1 MGEQSGM
8 QGSVEAIEK
17 AMRVLEALASAQ
29 EGLGLQALTQ
39 TTGIAKTTVHRLLA
53 TWIELGYVSRTASGG
68 YALGFAV
75 LELSRKIVRRSRVAE
90 VGREVLRRL
99 QHATGESVYLG
110 VYRDGKVVLLDGL
123 EAPHALRVV
132 CDLGERCYLH
142 ASAQGRAV
150 AAHLEEKALQRRLR
164 EQGLL
169 PITSRT
175 VTDRALVLRRIAE
188 DRQRG
193 YSINWEETVE
203 GAVCLGVPFFAGT
216 EGAVVGSLGLSIPL
230 PRATEDHIALCLG
243 EMKARALSL
252 TEGLPDFPTEAEALP
267 LAPVACASAGPL
279 VPIAPDSFSRAPRRS
294 SRNPIP
300 PAS

>member
-1 MGEQSGM
+1 MGEQTGM
-8 QGSVEAIEK
+8 QGSVEVIEK
-17 AMRVLEALASAQ
+17 AMRVLEALANAQ

-39 TTGIAKTTVHRLLA
+39 MTGIAKTTVHRLLA
-53 TWIELGYVSRTASGG
+53 TWTDLGYVTRTGSGG
-68 YALGFAV
+68 YALGFAL
-75 LELSRKIVRRSRVAE
+75 LELSRKIARRGRLAE
-90 VGREVLRRL
+90 MGREVLRRL

-123 EAPHALRVV
+123 EATHALRVV

-150 AAHLEEKALQRRLR
+150 AAHLEEKALRRGLR
-164 EQGLL
+164 EQGLSR
-169 PITSRT
+169 ITPYT
-175 VTDRALVLRRIAE
+175 VTDRALALRRIAE

-216 EGAVVGSLGLSIPL
+216 AGAVVGSLGLSIPL
-230 PRATEDHIALCLG
+230 PRASEDHIALCLRQLQAG
-243 EMKARALSL
+243 ALSL
-252 TEGLPDFPTEAEALP
+252 TECLPDFPTEAEALP
-267 LAPVACASAGPL
+267 LAPVTCASGIPL
-279 VPIAPDSFSRAPRRS
+279 VPAAPDASLRAARRS